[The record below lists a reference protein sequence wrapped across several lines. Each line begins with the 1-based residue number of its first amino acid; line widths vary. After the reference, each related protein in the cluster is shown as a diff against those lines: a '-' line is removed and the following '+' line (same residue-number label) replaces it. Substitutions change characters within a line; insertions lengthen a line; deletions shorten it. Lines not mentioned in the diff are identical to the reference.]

1 MGGIWPARGPGLTS
15 VWELVPSGIWPGK
28 VGAVPTDTVG
38 KLFPL
43 DGTLA
48 EAFTVPP
55 EVLTLTVPAPAT
67 VTFAPALTV
76 AGVIVI
82 IPPEPGAALLRSAR
96 SWLLLDTETVVPV
109 RFPPRFP
116 PNNPFVTTPR
126 EPRGLFTAID
136 ELVEAFAGTD
146 PIRPVRPRVLAS

>member
-1 MGGIWPARGPGLTS
+1 
-15 VWELVPSGIWPGK
+15 LVPTAVWPGK
-28 VGAVPTDTVG
+28 VGTVPTDTVG
-38 KLFPL
+38 RLFPL
-43 DGTLA
+43 NGTLA
-48 EAFTVPP
+48 AAFTVPP
-55 EVLTLTVPAPAT
+55 EVLALTVPAPAT

-82 IPPEPGAALLRSAR
+82 VPPEPGAALLRSER

-109 RFPPRFP
+109 RFP

-136 ELVEAFAGTD
+136 ALVEAFAATD
-146 PIRPVRPRVLAS
+146 PTRPARPTVLAS

>member
-1 MGGIWPARGPGLTS
+1 M
-15 VWELVPSGIWPGK
+15 VPTGIWPGK
-28 VGAVPTDTVG
+28 VGTVPTDTVG
-38 KLFPL
+38 KLLPFWTVPTEPVAELFPL
-43 DGTLA
+43 NGTLA

-55 EVLTLTVPAPAT
+55 EVLALTVPAPAT
-67 VTFAPALTV
+67 VTFAPALIV

-82 IPPEPGAALLRSAR
+82 VPPEPGAALLRSAR

-116 PNNPFVTTPR
+116 PDNPFVTTPR

-136 ELVEAFAGTD
+136 ALVEALEAFAATD
-146 PIRPVRPRVLAS
+146 PTRPARPRPLAS